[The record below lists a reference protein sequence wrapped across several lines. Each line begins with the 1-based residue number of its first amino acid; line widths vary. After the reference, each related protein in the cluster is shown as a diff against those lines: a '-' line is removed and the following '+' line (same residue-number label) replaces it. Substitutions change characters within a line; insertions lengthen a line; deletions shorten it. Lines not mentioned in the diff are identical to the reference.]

1 MGAREEAVKIE
12 KDLWGKGEDAMGRV
26 GRLSRSALIVAMTLV
41 IGWYIAPLPL
51 GAGDQPKPSSKVLF
65 EKVVEVPSKIKV
77 LVRHV
82 TFPAGYKSP
91 EHTHK
96 GPGPRYV
103 LQGKVEVVEGGERG
117 TFTAGEVFW
126 EAGIPMTAENVRDGE
141 FKVVIVELLP
151 VE

>member
-1 MGAREEAVKIE
+1 MGIV
-12 KDLWGKGEDAMGRV
+12 GK
-26 GRLSRSALIVAMTLV
+26 LSRSVLIVAMTLA
-41 IGWYIAPLPL
+41 IGGYIAPLPL
-51 GAGDQPKPSSKVLF
+51 IAEDQPKPSSKVLF
-65 EKVVEVPSKIKV
+65 ENVVEVPSKIKV

-103 LQGKVEVVEGGERG
+103 LQGKVEVVEGGE
-117 TFTAGEVFW
+117 THSYTAGEVFW
-126 EAGIPMTAENVRDGE
+126 ESGIPMTAENVGDGE
-141 FKVVIVELLP
+141 WRVVIVELLP